1 MSINFRRNFM
11 KNWFAV
17 EVGLIPPSLGQADD
31 CQQAI
36 PIWCIVATVVSG
48 GTWFMARSAMGP
60 TIQWTKT
67 NPTPWNDIRPHQGT
81 KLLQVQ
87 SKFDQRWVREK
98 L

>member
-17 EVGLIPPSLGQADD
+17 EVGLIPP
-31 CQQAI
+31 
-36 PIWCIVATVVSG
+36 WCIVATVVSG

-87 SKFDQRWVREK
+87 SKFDQRCVMRLRSPFK
-98 L
+98 LC